1 MTAGK
6 LSNNVS
12 RRLSGAESLALR
24 HDTEARSRQQN
35 YAADVVSVAG
45 QEPIARQHG
54 ESTIDLSAG
63 PTEQL
68 LRRLLV
74 ADTVQ
79 DIAQAA
85 VDAVRESLN
94 ADMSWCGI
102 VAGEF
107 LTMAAHNGIR
117 TAEMMA
123 LWRLKVGQGVGGR
136 VAKEGRTLSVRDY
149 RRDPR
154 RVPVMKSV
162 IDEEGLRS
170 AVCAPLVS
178 GTEILGVIYA
188 AQRDARDWTREESEA
203 LSQIGRDAGVCLS
216 RIKERHRE
224 QELAEAARCAAEEAG
239 RALEGASLTATS
251 VIGTDDIGAGVEVL
265 AHHLGLRVEL
275 LDPHRQLLRAVP
287 SVNADDAPLL
297 LETSV
302 GDDALGTLRVLGSRE
317 LTASELHLVAV
328 AAQIVGLQLMRLR
341 EGLLAE
347 TRLYSE
353 LLDDLLSGRFEDL
366 PRVRDRA
373 ALLGINL
380 TTPRYVLCVGWHRG
394 DSGQQAPGSGSLAPV
409 ESAIRARFPESIF
422 VRRPV
427 EVVVLLSPGTAAL
440 SDVHALLQAAIR
452 EIRPAGRGLAA
463 GLGRLC
469 IGLSDYADS
478 YGEASLGLDVARR
491 RAKPAEVIAAADL
504 GLYGLLARGNGRGS
518 LETMVEQALG
528 PLLEADAE
536 SGSDYVR
543 TLNAYL
549 ACDRHLERTAV
560 SLHVHANTVRYRIAK
575 VQEKLGVNLHDV
587 ENRFLLELALRIQAA
602 LGEGDQESD

>member
-1 MTAGK
+1 MNANATADQIKSDRSAKTILVTAATGDTGRPTVK
-6 LSNNVS
+6 LPLE
-12 RRLSGAESLALR
+12 RG
-24 HDTEARSRQQN
+24 HK
-35 YAADVVSVAG
+35 VAG
-45 QEPIARQHG
+45 HELITRQHDP
-54 ESTIDLSAG
+54 STIASTAG

-74 ADTVQ
+74 ADTVN

-85 VDAVRESLN
+85 VDAARESLN
-94 ADMSWCGI
+94 ADLSWCGI
-102 VAGEF
+102 VAGDF
-107 LTMAAHNGIR
+107 LAMAAHTGIR

-123 LWRLKVGQGVGGR
+123 LWRLQVGLGVGGR
-136 VAKEGRTLSVRDY
+136 VAKEGRTISVRDY
-149 RRDPR
+149 RHDPR
-154 RVPVMKSV
+154 RVPVMKAMV
-162 IDEEGLRS
+162 DEEGLRG

-188 AQRDARDWTREESEA
+188 GQRDARDWTRGELEA
-203 LSQIGRDAGVCLS
+203 LVQIGRDAGVCLS

-224 QELAEAARCAAEEAG
+224 QEFAVAAHRAAAEAG
-239 RALEGASLTATS
+239 RALEGASLTAAS
-251 VIGTDDIGAGVEVL
+251 VIGTEDVGAGVEVL
-265 AHHLGLRVEL
+265 AHHLGMRVEL
-275 LDPHRQLLRAVP
+275 LGPHRQLLRTVP
-287 SVNADDAPLL
+287 SVADDAPMQ

-302 GDDALGTLRVLGSRE
+302 GDDALGTLRVLGNRE
-317 LTASELHLVAV
+317 LATSELHLVAV
-328 AAQIVGLQLMRLR
+328 AARIIGLQLMRLR

-347 TRLYSE
+347 VRLYSE
-353 LLDDLLSGRFEDL
+353 LLDDLLDGRFEDL

-380 TTPRYVLCVGWHRG
+380 STPRYVLCVGWHRG
-394 DSGQQAPGSGSLAPV
+394 SSAQQAPGSGSLAPV
-409 ESAIRARFPESIF
+409 ESAIRGRFPESIF
-422 VRRPV
+422 VRRSE

-440 SDVHALLQAAIR
+440 GDVHTLLQAAIR

-491 RAKPAEVIAAADL
+491 RAKPAELIAAADL
-504 GLYGLLARGNGRGS
+504 GLYGLLVRGSGRGS
-518 LETMVEQALG
+518 LETMVERALG

-536 SGSDYVR
+536 GGSDYIR
-543 TLNAYL
+543 TLSAYL
-549 ACDRHLERTAV
+549 ACDRHLERTAA

-602 LGEGDQESD
+602 LGEGESRW